1 MTWSEIEPTKAT
13 DLESTEALAHLDA
26 TASTLAKASRSDA
39 TRKAYDQGWT
49 AFETFCDDHSLVDPM
64 AATADTVRL
73 YMAKLASDDMAV
85 STIKLRLTAINRRF
99 KSEGKPT
106 PAAMGN
112 SVEVIDADGRPQI
125 QLLSDVL
132 AGLKRSTDK
141 TAPAK
146 RGRRGKAKA
155 LDAGDVTAML
165 RLINDDSIAAARDR
179 LLIAL
184 AFGGFLR
191 RSELVGLDV
200 GDVEALED
208 GTVRIT
214 VRSSKTDQEAE
225 GAVVNVGK
233 GRQID
238 LSALLSDWLDRSGI
252 TSGPLF
258 RPVTKGDTIR
268 DSRLSTR
275 SVATIFK
282 ARAEAAG
289 IDPTQVSGHSTR
301 RGAATS
307 AHRAGADMLAIAR
320 AGRWADDSAQVAGY
334 VAAEGSEAVELG
346 W

>member
-1 MTWSEIEPTKAT
+1 MRSQDRGCGQGYKISGWPARSRKTS
-13 DLESTEALAHLDA
+13 EALANLDA

-49 AFETFCDDHSLVDPM
+49 AFETFCHDHGLADPM

-146 RGRRGKAKA
+146 RGRRGKARA

-165 RLINDDSIAAARDR
+165 RLINDDSTATAKGPATDR
-179 LLIAL
+179 PGVWWVPTPVLI
-184 AFGGFLR
+184 GRPGRWRR
-191 RSELVGLDV
+191 RSPRRRHGT
-200 GDVEALED
+200 AHRPILED
-208 GTVRIT
+208 
-214 VRSSKTDQEAE
+214 RSRSRGSRSKRRE
-225 GAVVNVGK
+225 
-233 GRQID
+233 
-238 LSALLSDWLDRSGI
+238 RS
-252 TSGPLF
+252 P
-258 RPVTKGDTIR
+258 D
-268 DSRLSTR
+268 
-275 SVATIFK
+275 
-282 ARAEAAG
+282 
-289 IDPTQVSGHSTR
+289 
-301 RGAATS
+301 
-307 AHRAGADMLAIAR
+307 
-320 AGRWADDSAQVAGY
+320 
-334 VAAEGSEAVELG
+334 
-346 W
+346 